1 MAKFEAHLRMQDKKL
16 TKVVDSLGPHAIKT
30 RRTKFESLVR
40 AIITQQISGSAARS
54 IMLRFRKAYHPA
66 RFPKPANVA
75 TSSYKKLKKCGLSD
89 MKIRYI
95 KNLSKNIAAGKLSLA
110 SLSKLP
116 DEKVIQVLCEQDGI
130 GRWTAEM
137 FLIFTLGREDIM
149 PAGDLGVRK
158 GVKMLYSLS
167 EMPTEKRVLEIA
179 EKWRP
184 YRTAAT
190 WYLWECQR

>member
-1 MAKFEAHLRMQDKKL
+1 MANAEAHLRKDKKL
-16 TKVVDSLGPHAIKT
+16 TKVVDSLGPHVIKL
-30 RRTKFESLVR
+30 RRGRFESLVR

-54 IMLRFRKAYHPA
+54 IMLRFCKAYRPA
-66 RFPKPANVA
+66 RFPKPDNVA
-75 TSSYKKLKKCGLSD
+75 ASSYKKLKSCGLSD

-95 KNLSKNIAAGKLSLA
+95 KNLSKNIVANQISLS

-137 FLIFTLGREDIM
+137 FLIFTLRREDIM

-158 GVKMLYSLS
+158 GVKILYSLS
-167 EMPTEKRVLEIA
+167 EMPSEKRVLEIA

-190 WYLWECQR
+190 WYLWESQR

>member
-1 MAKFEAHLRMQDKKL
+1 MGIS
-16 TKVVDSLGPHAIKT
+16 DSDIEH
-30 RRTKFESLVR
+30 FYSF
-40 AIITQQISGSAARS
+40 SD
-54 IMLRFRKAYHPA
+54 
-66 RFPKPANVA
+66 PK
-75 TSSYKKLKKCGLSD
+75 
-89 MKIRYI
+89 
-95 KNLSKNIAAGKLSLA
+95 IAAGKLSLA

>member
-1 MAKFEAHLRMQDKKL
+1 MANAEAHLRKDKKL
-16 TKVVDSLGPHAIKT
+16 TKVVDSLGPHVIKL
-30 RRTKFESLVR
+30 RRGRFESLVR

-54 IMLRFRKAYHPA
+54 IMLRFCKAYRPA
-66 RFPKPANVA
+66 RFPKPDNVA
-75 TSSYKKLKKCGLSD
+75 ASSYKKLKSCGLSD

-95 KNLSKNIAAGKLSLA
+95 KNLSKNIVANQISLS

-137 FLIFTLGREDIM
+137 FLIFTLRREDIM

-158 GVKMLYSLS
+158 GVKILYSLS
-167 EMPTEKRVLEIA
+167 EMPSSEKRVLEIA
-179 EKWRP
+179 EKCNL
-184 YRTAAT
+184 
-190 WYLWECQR
+190 YL

>member
-1 MAKFEAHLRMQDKKL
+1 MAKAEAHLRKDKKM
-16 TKVVDSLGPHAIKT
+16 TKIVNSLGPHAIKT
-30 RRTKFESLVR
+30 RRGKFESLVK

-54 IMLRFRKAYHPA
+54 ITRRFCEAYRPA
-66 RFPKPANVA
+66 RFPKPADVA
-75 TSSYKKLKKCGLSD
+75 VSSYKKLKNCGLSD

-95 KNLSKNIAAGKLSLA
+95 KNLSKNIASNQLRLA

-116 DEKVIQVLCEQDGI
+116 DEKVIEVLCAQDGI

-137 FLIFTLGREDIM
+137 FLMFTLGREDIM

-158 GVKMLYSLS
+158 GVKILYSLS
-167 EMPTEKRVLEIA
+167 EMPSEKRVLEIA

>member
-1 MAKFEAHLRMQDKKL
+1 MLKAEVHLCKDKKMAKIVKK
-16 TKVVDSLGPHAIKT
+16 VGPHMIKV
-30 RRTKFESLVR
+30 RRGRYESLVM

-54 IMLRFRKAYHPA
+54 ITRRFREAYRPA
-66 RFPKPANVA
+66 RFPKPIDVANS
-75 TSSYKKLKKCGLSD
+75 TYKKLKSCGLSD

-95 KNLSKNIAAGKLSLA
+95 KNLSKNIATNNLRLA
-110 SLSKLP
+110 SLSKLS
-116 DEKVIQVLCEQDGI
+116 DERVIEILCMQDGI

-137 FLIFTLGREDIM
+137 FLIFTLGRSDIM

-158 GVKMLYSLS
+158 GVKILYSLS
-167 EMPTEKRVLEIA
+167 EMPSEKRILEIA

-190 WYLWECQR
+190 WYLWEFQR

>member
-1 MAKFEAHLRMQDKKL
+1 MKRLCDAEVTFETFLFLLAPSK
-16 TKVVDSLGPHAIKT
+16 
-30 RRTKFESLVR
+30 
-40 AIITQQISGSAARS
+40 S
-54 IMLRFRKAYHPA
+54 I
-66 RFPKPANVA
+66 NVA
-75 TSSYKKLKKCGLSD
+75 ASSYKKLKSCGLSD

-95 KNLSKNIAAGKLSLA
+95 KNLSKNIVANQISLS

-137 FLIFTLGREDIM
+137 FLIFTLRREDIM

-158 GVKMLYSLS
+158 GVKILYSLS
-167 EMPTEKRVLEIA
+167 EMPSEKRVLEIA

-190 WYLWECQR
+190 WYLWESQR

>member
-1 MAKFEAHLRMQDKKL
+1 MLEVAGSNPA
-16 TKVVDSLGPHAIKT
+16 GPT
-30 RRTKFESLVR
+30 
-40 AIITQQISGSAARS
+40 IISDI
-54 IMLRFRKAYHPA
+54 
-66 RFPKPANVA
+66 PKD
-75 TSSYKKLKKCGLSD
+75 TTWQ
-89 MKIRYI
+89 RY
-95 KNLSKNIAAGKLSLA
+95 AGKLSLA